1 MLLDRTH
8 QKWAVVS
15 AIIMAVSTVSY
26 LIYAEVSPRGATG
39 GSMMGLIYGVV
50 GTAMMIFAGLLAGK
64 RQVPFWRIGTAQFWL
79 RGHLWLGTLSFP
91 MIMFHAGFGL
101 GGVLEMVLWAFFLIV
116 VLSGFFGL
124 AMQNF
129 LPKLMASSI
138 PRETFAIQVPYIR
151 KRNRVLSDRLVSKYC
166 GRISM
171 NADPLSGQLESIARK
186 AADLRDREAG
196 ASKDDKDK
204 IKADRGKWL
213 DWVNDE
219 DRELFRDLARQSKKN
234 NWTRTEEDFTTMVLD
249 TYDVKGIEHKA
260 PAKADKSADSG
271 GDKPEVPVPQIIR
284 LQGAFGSGG
293 QARVDE
299 YLEAVRSGAAP
310 APTAAAAPA
319 AAPAGAPAA
328 DSNGK
333 AEDSGPKIVRVLVDD
348 IGSELQSIR
357 SLLTDK
363 YGFDSALAGKT
374 ANYVRPFLV
383 QDPDKEVGSM
393 RDMLIEQYGYDKG
406 AATKAAEQARPFLD
420 ELDEETA
427 RAIREGKAQ
436 KEADEIQALLTEKYG
451 YDRKTASATADQA
464 RAFIAGGDVA
474 AAIRNRRADAEVN
487 EIAEM
492 LKSRYG
498 YDDALAR
505 RSAEPVRPF
514 VDGSAF
520 AKEEPVAT
528 TAKTAALPAA
538 PAASGGSPL
547 DMIRGAGSGGGSPL
561 DMIRGGGTSAPAAP
575 AGGGGEL
582 TTVEIIR
589 LQGAPGSGGEERV
602 AQARAERAAGGG
614 PAPAEKAP
622 PPPKKKERPV
632 GPILRTEEL
641 GEFYATTVRPYL
653 TSNGREGRLAGET
666 ESLRAFSQ
674 MRATLPVEL
683 HGTLKA
689 LENHCEEHRQF
700 AEQERLHRW
709 LHWWLALHI
718 PISIALF
725 VLVGIHIVFALRVVP
740 WTFP

>member
-15 AIIMAVSTVSY
+15 AIILAVSTVSY

-50 GTAMMIFAGLLAGK
+50 GTAMMIFAGMLAGK
-64 RQVPFWRIGTAQFWL
+64 RQVPFWRLGSAQFWL

-124 AMQNF
+124 AMQHF

-138 PRETFAIQVPYIR
+138 PRETFGIQVPYIR
-151 KRNRVLSDRLVSKYC
+151 KRNRVLSDRLVSEYC
-166 GRISM
+166 GRISLKG
-171 NADPLSGQLESIARK
+171 DPLSGQLETVARK

-213 DWVNDE
+213 DWVSDE

-234 NWTRTEEDFTTMVLD
+234 NWTRTEEDFTSMVLD
-249 TYDVKGIEHKA
+249 TYDVKGIEFKA
-260 PAKADKSADSG
+260 PAKAEKSGDADG
-271 GDKPEVPVPQIIR
+271 GDKPEVPIPQMIR

-299 YLEAVRSGAAP
+299 YLEAVRKGEAP

-319 AAPAGAPAA
+319 AAPSGAAAA

-333 AEDSGPKIVRVLVDD
+333 PEETGPKIVRVLVDD
-348 IGSELQSIR
+348 VGAELQAIR

-363 YGFDSALAGKT
+363 YGYDSALAGRT
-374 ANYVRPFLV
+374 ANCVRPFLV
-383 QDPDKEVGSM
+383 QDPDNEVSSI
-393 RDMLIEQYGYDKG
+393 RQMLIEQYGYDSG
-406 AATKAAEQARPFLD
+406 SATKAAEQTRPFLD

-436 KEADEIQALLTEKYG
+436 KEADEIRALLTGKYG
-451 YDRKTASATADQA
+451 YDNKVATAAADQA
-464 RAFIAGGDVA
+464 RAHIAGGDVA
-474 AAIRNRRADAEVN
+474 AAIRSRKADAEVN
-487 EIAEM
+487 DIAAM
-492 LKSRYG
+492 LTEKYG
-498 YDDALAR
+498 YDAALAR

-514 VDGSAF
+514 VDGTAF
-520 AKEEPVAT
+520 AKEEPAPAAAT
-528 TAKTAALPAA
+528 KAALPAA
-538 PAASGGSPL
+538 ASAPS
-547 DMIRGAGSGGGSPL
+547 SGGGGLSPL
-561 DMIRGGGTSAPAAP
+561 EQLRAAAGMGSAAGGGAPAAG
-575 AGGGGEL
+575 GGGGEL

-602 AQARAERAAGGG
+602 AKAKAERAAGGG
-614 PAPAEKAP
+614 PAPAPAAA

-641 GEFYATTVRPYL
+641 GQFYADIVRPYL

-683 HGTLKA
+683 HGTLEA
-689 LENHCEEHRQF
+689 LESHCEEHRQF

-709 LHWWLALHI
+709 LHYWLAMHI
-718 PISIALF
+718 PVSIALF
-725 VLVGIHIVFALRVVP
+725 VLVGIHIVVALRVVP
-740 WTFP
+740 WKFP